1 MASQFNESQESL
13 NIYFVILAKHGDKD
27 NCSENMCEAYEK
39 CVANELSPAWIHED
53 DCTKLTPKKTDI
65 FVFQEFDGNLFNK
78 LKTTKCFRIIGPKCL
93 LHCFLTNSPVPKG
106 TSPVF
111 TTAMENM
118 VIAVSGFTPEKKEK
132 IQQKVEYM
140 GGIYMKQLR
149 SCVTHLITDS
159 VSSAKYEKASEKGI
173 EIFSESWINA
183 VWEKNQNEFIKASDP
198 IFNNHKSPV
207 FMNLVV
213 TSTGLSKRQK
223 EEVKKLINENGGEF
237 SGPLDGTRVK
247 IVLAKEYSTIS
258 EKIKYAM
265 HNSIPCLRY
274 EWVKK
279 SLQANYALPYSSFI
293 ISPGENKSKSSTPEK
308 NLSCPSLNFST
319 ISCISK
325 DAQNVNFIE
334 ETLTSTINSISPATV
349 GATVFT
355 APIQKKLSTQTCQN
369 KFDINKIDMY
379 QVKNAGPF
387 LDGCNIYL
395 AGFSTISKD
404 KVNKILNLGSAT
416 RFDDIS
422 DALTHVIV
430 EDSIKAIQD
439 LKSIESKNLNPYIL
453 HLDWLEASLKQKKP
467 ALEDNYLFSNKD
479 VNKVAP
485 PSPLSKKNLQ
495 MLITENNGQQSPSPP
510 NLNDTSTKKN
520 TNHDDDDDDDD
531 NSIMKQ
537 YRQPTVTERTLDHLL
552 QSKNTSPSKPNNNKS
567 QNSANLDG
575 QDMSEIPFSQTSDSE
590 RIFEGITF
598 LTVGLESEEN
608 ESIIANISSLG
619 GKIVATN
626 FSGVPDYGVVPLEGV
641 ILKHAVNEI
650 VTNLWVHDCIDN
662 ESLVSI
668 EYYHKPLSINRNI
681 KPLKDC
687 VIAISSYGGKE
698 REYLSELAVA
708 LGATHQE
715 TFARKTNPEKGLF
728 GGTHLICTS
737 PEGNKYS
744 AAVKWNL
751 PAVNKDWLI
760 ACAERQQLVDE
771 KSFLIGETIAPER
784 QNQDNLL
791 VKQIVPSLTPSFTNR
806 VVITPKRNLQVNSPC
821 SVKSLETPI
830 VDKRLSLA
838 QDGSQSSPF
847 NFATPETPYGQ
858 VFKENPSPETRKV
871 CAKWIEGFP
880 DKTEE
885 PPKKKKRI
893 IDTPLTELKRKIWS
907 GMKKPITESDE
918 KNLNSSILNIQQFDN
933 ENNYSDY
940 SKRLQHDE
948 KDSVTENKNP
958 ELSLPINRQL
968 SFNEDTSKE
977 NDIQQQLDE
986 MNKLLRANSNSST
999 ESRFSIHDGNGK
1011 IYEPKHREN
1020 NIQATLPESVGWE
1033 DPHPVLLKSTPS
1045 SDDATTEIT
1054 DTNLIPRK
1062 KIVKF
1067 MLSGIKDRSG
1077 YEQVIENLGGQVS
1090 TDSNFDITA
1099 THLICVR
1106 PARNEKM
1113 LASIAA
1119 GKWILHCSYLRD
1131 SETAGKFLDENDYE
1145 WGNPKMTAVG
1155 TKLIN
1160 DIEHTLA
1167 SAAHRW
1173 RVKRKNG
1180 GGGAFEGM
1188 IAMLLV
1194 NKDKHEQFER
1204 LIQAGGGLVVEAKPP
1219 YSSQK
1224 DKKVTHCFVSNKLDQ
1239 PTDWAMLASK
1249 GILCFQPQYL
1259 NLQLT
1264 TNEPINPRDHVIQEF
1279 KKYLALVPQ

>member
-1 MASQFNESQESL
+1 MSSQFNQSPTSL
-13 NIYFVILAKHGDKD
+13 KIYFVILSKHGDKD
-27 NCSENMCEAYEK
+27 NCSDNMLEAFQKCE
-39 CVANELSPAWIHED
+39 ANELSLDWIHED
-53 DCTKLTPKKTDI
+53 DCSQLTPEKTDI
-65 FVFQEFDGNLFNK
+65 FVFQEFGGNLFNK
-78 LKTTKCFRIIGPKCL
+78 LKTTKCLIIGPKCL
-93 LHCFLTNSPVPKG
+93 LHCFLTNSPIPEG

-118 VIAVSGFTPEKKEK
+118 VITVSGFTPEKKEK
-132 IQQKVEYM
+132 IQQMVEYM

-173 EIFSESWINA
+173 EIFSESWIHA

-198 IFNNHKSPV
+198 LFNNHKSPV

-265 HNSIPCLRY
+265 QNSIPCLKY

-293 ISPGENKSKSSTPEK
+293 ISPDENKQKSSTPEK
-308 NLSCPSLNFST
+308 NSSHVSLNFSA

-325 DAQNVNFIE
+325 DAQNINFIE
-334 ETLTSTINSISPATV
+334 ETLTSSISPATV
-349 GATVFT
+349 GANVFT
-355 APIQKKLSTQTCQN
+355 VPIQKKLNTQTFHNNC
-369 KFDINKIDMY
+369 DINKIDIN

-430 EDSIKAIQD
+430 EDSLKAIHD
-439 LKSIESKNLNPYIL
+439 LKSIESRNLNPYIL
-453 HLDWLEASLKQKKP
+453 RLDWLEASLKQKKP
-467 ALEDNYLFSNKD
+467 ALEDNYLFTIND

-485 PSPLSKKNLQ
+485 PSPLSKKSLQ
-495 MLITENNGQQSPSPP
+495 MLVTRNNCRQSPPLSIS
-510 NLNDTSTKKN
+510 NDNSKKKN
-520 TNHDDDDDDDD
+520 TNDDDE
-531 NSIMKQ
+531 NFIMKQ
-537 YRQPTVTERTLDHLL
+537 YLQHTVTERTLMPLKNILPSESNSNNLL
-552 QSKNTSPSKPNNNKS
+552 NCINQDD
-567 QNSANLDG
+567 QNI
-575 QDMSEIPFSQTSDSE
+575 SEIPYSQTSVSE

-598 LTVGLESEEN
+598 LITGFESEDN
-608 ESIIANISSLG
+608 ESMIENIFSFG
-619 GKIVATN
+619 GKVVATN
-626 FSGVPDYGVVPLEGV
+626 FSGVPDYAVVPLKGI
-641 ILKHAVNEI
+641 ILKHTVNEI
-650 VTNLWVHDCIDN
+650 VTNLWVEDCIEN
-662 ESLVSI
+662 ESLMPI
-668 EYYHKPLSINRNI
+668 EYYHKPLSINNNI
-681 KPLKDC
+681 KPIKDC

-715 TFARKTNPEKGLF
+715 TFARKTNIEKGLF

-737 PEGNKYS
+737 PEGNKYN

-760 ACAERQQLVDE
+760 SCAEQKQLVDE
-771 KSFLIGETIAPER
+771 KPFLIGETMAPDR
-784 QNQDNLL
+784 QNQEILS
-791 VKQIVPSLTPSFTNR
+791 VKQIVPPLTPNSTNR
-806 VVITPKRNLQVNSPC
+806 IIITPKRHLQNNTSC
-821 SVKSLETPI
+821 SEKLLETPI
-830 VDKRLSLA
+830 DKRLSLA
-838 QDGSQSSPF
+838 QDGTQSSPF
-847 NFATPETPYGQ
+847 HFPTPETPYGQ

-871 CAKWIEGFP
+871 CAKWIERFP
-880 DKTEE
+880 DKIEE

-907 GMKKPITESDE
+907 GMKKPINESE
-918 KNLNSSILNIQQFDN
+918 KNVNLTIPDIEPFDN
-933 ENNYSDY
+933 ENNYLDNL
-940 SKRLQHDE
+940 KNLQYGE
-948 KDSVTENKNP
+948 KDSETKNENL
-958 ELSLPINRQL
+958 ESSLPTNRQL
-968 SFNEDTSKE
+968 SFSEDISKE

-999 ESRFSIHDGNGK
+999 ESRFSIHGDNGK
-1011 IYEPKHREN
+1011 IYEPRHREN
-1020 NIQATLPESVGWE
+1020 NIQATQPESVGWE
-1033 DPHPVLLKSTPS
+1033 DPYPVLLKYTPS
-1045 SDDATTEIT
+1045 SDDVTMEISNNNFKP
-1054 DTNLIPRK
+1054 DK
-1062 KIVKF
+1062 KILKF
-1067 MLSGIKDRSG
+1067 MLSGVKERSA

-1090 TDSNFDITA
+1090 TDPNFDITA

-1131 SETAGKFLDENDYE
+1131 SETAGKFLDENNYE
-1145 WGNPKMTAVG
+1145 WGNPKMTTVEP
-1155 TKLIN
+1155 KLTN
-1160 DIEHTLA
+1160 EIEHTLA

-1180 GGGAFEGM
+1180 DGGAFEGM

-1194 NKDKHEQFER
+1194 TKDKHEQFKR
-1204 LIQAGGGLVVEAKPP
+1204 LIQAGGGSVVEAKPP

-1224 DKKVTHCFVSNKLDQ
+1224 DKKATHCFVSNKSNQ

-1249 GILCFQPQYL
+1249 GILCFQPQFL

-1264 TNEPINPRDHVIQEF
+1264 TNEPINPRDHVLQEF